1 MKILVTGTSGLIG
14 YNLVERLLKDGHE
27 VYGTIHKNI
36 LCNTTKV

>member
-27 VYGTIHKNI
+27 VFGTIHKN
-36 LCNTTKV
+36 NKRVK